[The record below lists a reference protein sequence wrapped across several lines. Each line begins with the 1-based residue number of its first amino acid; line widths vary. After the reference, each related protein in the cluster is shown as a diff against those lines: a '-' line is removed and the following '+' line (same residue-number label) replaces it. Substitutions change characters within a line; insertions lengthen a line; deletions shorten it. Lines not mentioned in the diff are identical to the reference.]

1 LSNDYSPVRKLAAT
15 DQVDAFD
22 CGQAAL
28 NQFLQC
34 YALVNQKANSA
45 QTYVCCQGDV
55 VVGFYSLAVGSVDP
69 GAAPSRVMKGLARH
83 PIPVM
88 ILARLAVDKEHQR
101 KGLGQALLKDALLRT
116 AQAADI
122 VGIRCLL
129 VHAKDDAARQWYES
143 WEFEPS
149 PTDPYHLFL
158 MLKDLKGMLSRG
170 GCSGSRSCCRSLPA
184 RRSPSVTSLPPT
196 PAWPASGAPW
206 PAPTGA
212 ASVSYPTAL
221 RERFRRSAA

>member
-1 LSNDYSPVRKLAAT
+1 MSSGYAPVRKLAAT

-28 NQFLQC
+28 NQFLQR

-55 VVGFYSLAVGSVDP
+55 VVGFYSLVVGSVDP
-69 GAAPSRVMKGLARH
+69 QATPSRVMKGQVRH
-83 PIPVM
+83 PVPVM
-88 ILARLAVDKEHQR
+88 ILARLAIDKEHQR
-101 KGLGQALLKDALLRT
+101 KSLGHALLKDALLRT

-122 VGIRCLL
+122 AGIRCLL
-129 VHAKDDAARQWYES
+129 VHAKDDVARRWYQT

-158 MLKDLKGMLSRG
+158 MLKDLKNL
-170 GCSGSRSCCRSLPA
+170 L
-184 RRSPSVTSLPPT
+184 T
-196 PAWPASGAPW
+196 
-206 PAPTGA
+206 
-212 ASVSYPTAL
+212 
-221 RERFRRSAA
+221 